1 MLQEVL
7 EAFRSRATEPLG
19 GHAAHHLS
27 CSQVSLSQQPAAR
40 GGGNALWLS
49 EVQDVIGQL
58 RDDQLPGLVLEA
70 GDGDVGDVLKVLQLA
85 CAAGTPR
92 GSALCL
98 SLAEVCRSCPAPP
111 SPAGL
116 RWRGCSPVC
125 APAPRYRAASRS
137 SA

>member
-1 MLQEVL
+1 METGSALQGLL
-7 EAFRSRATEPLG
+7 EAFRSRATEPHG

-40 GGGNALWLS
+40 GGGNSLWLS
-49 EVQDVIGQL
+49 EVQDVLGQL

-98 SLAEVCRSCPAPP
+98 SLAEVGRPWPATPAPP
-111 SPAGL
+111 LASAGAAWA
-116 RWRGCSPVC
+116 RCSVC
-125 APAPRYRAASRS
+125 APRAL
-137 SA
+137 